1 MRFIP
6 GARNRRSVRLKEYGY
21 VQAGAYFVTICTYNR
36 DCLFGEVVD
45 GEMRLNEYGEI
56 ARDEWIKTASVRTSV
71 VLDVFVIMPNH
82 IHGIIILTGNGS
94 GNVGAARRVAPN
106 GRVARTMQPGS
117 IGAIIGQFKSIA
129 TKRINKRR
137 GTPGLPVWQRNYY
150 ERVLREDE
158 LDRVRA
164 YIQNNPAQ
172 WEMDAENPIS
182 S

>member
-1 MRFIP
+1 
-6 GARNRRSVRLKEYGY
+6 
-21 VQAGAYFVTICTYNR
+21 
-36 DCLFGEVVD
+36 
-45 GEMRLNEYGEI
+45 LNEYGEI
-56 ARDEWIKTASVRTSV
+56 ARNEWIKTASVRANV

-94 GNVGAARRVAPN
+94 GNVGATRRVASN
-106 GRVARTMQPGS
+106 GRVARTMQSGS
-117 IGAIIGQFKSIA
+117 IGAIIGQFKSVA
-129 TKRINKRR
+129 TKRINVRR
-137 GTPGLPVWQRNYY
+137 GTLGLPVWQRNYY

>member
-1 MRFIP
+1 MRLIP

-21 VQAGAYFVTICTYNR
+21 VQAGAYFVTICTYNQ
-36 DCLFGEVVD
+36 DCLFGEVVG

-56 ARDEWIKTASVRTSV
+56 ARDEWIKTASVRTGV

-82 IHGIIILTGNGS
+82 VHGIIILS
-94 GNVGAARRVAPN
+94 ENVGATRRVAPN

-117 IGAIIGQFKSIA
+117 IGAIIGQFKSVA
-129 TKRINKRR
+129 TKRINVRR

-158 LDRVRA
+158 LDHVRA
-164 YIQNNPAQ
+164 YIRNNPAQ